1 MFKAK
6 NLAHILTTLESI
18 EKIVIYTTAFNDHE
32 SFFWANDQLNYNA
45 TFNLLLV
52 IGEETKKIES
62 NLKSAFTTI
71 PWTEIAGLRNHLA
84 HNYRGADPEVLFGIV
99 RNNLPDL
106 KKALIKMLSLIEIEK
121 GILEGFLLTEYY
133 KNIRYLLKDL

>member
-1 MFKAK
+1 MFRSR
-6 NLAHILTTLESI
+6 NLVHILTTLESI
-18 EKIVIYTTAFNDHE
+18 EKIIIYTAPFNEHE

-62 NLKSAFTTI
+62 NLKSAFATI
-71 PWTEIAGLRNHLA
+71 RWTEIAGLRNHLA

-99 RNNLPDL
+99 KNNLPDL
-106 KKALIKMLSLIEIEK
+106 KKALIRMLALIEIDGGSLDK
-121 GILEGFLLTEYY
+121 FLLTDHY
-133 KNIRYLLKDL
+133 KNIRYLLKNL